1 MNENEMYRILLN
13 EIGFEWTKKKKIMIA
28 NDELFVNKNTGD
40 ITVGKKLSNKITILL
55 KKLLKSNYRWYRKCC
70 I

>member
-40 ITVGKKLSNKITILL
+40 ITVGKKLSNKI
-55 KKLLKSNYRWYRKCC
+55 KRKLISE
-70 I
+70 